1 MAQCYNIWRFSSEN
15 RLWLAAGRWAHW
27 RTSATEATRTA
38 GTEIIINL
46 RVVFLATEG
55 GELVGER
62 EHHVAR
68 QCVVLHIADIVGGDA
83 SADAL
88 SLTENIKHLGGDCS
102 RLVAQEL
109 VACLRVDLHSFE
121 TVCQSYSRIEHVA
134 PVSVRTVAGGG

>member
-27 RTSATEATRTA
+27 RTTATESSRSARNKFA
-38 GTEIIINL
+38 IYL
-46 RVVFLATEG
+46 RVVLLAAEG

-62 EHHVAR
+62 EHHIAR
-68 QCVVLHIADIVGGDA
+68 QCVVLHIADIVGGYA
-83 SADAL
+83 AADAL

-109 VACLRVDLHSFE
+109 VAERGIPEPLGGV
-121 TVCQSYSRIEHVA
+121 VA
-134 PVSVRTVAGGG
+134 IGVAAR

>member
-62 EHHVAR
+62 EHHIAR

-88 SLTENIKHLGGDCS
+88 SLTENVEYLGGDCS

-109 VACLRVDLHSFE
+109 VAERSIPEPLGGV
-121 TVCQSYSRIEHVA
+121 VA
-134 PVSVRTVAGGG
+134 IGVAAR